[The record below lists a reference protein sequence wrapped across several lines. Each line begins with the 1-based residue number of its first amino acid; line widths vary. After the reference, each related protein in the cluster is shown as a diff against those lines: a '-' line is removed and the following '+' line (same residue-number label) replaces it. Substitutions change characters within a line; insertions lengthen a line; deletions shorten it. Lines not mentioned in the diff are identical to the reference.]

1 MLSKQTL
8 IIAMLSVSVFA
19 CTTLGPR
26 TMEFQRNSY
35 TEIIA
40 LSEKQELLA
49 NIVRAKYNDPP
60 VFLQIKTITVAPSLR
75 MQSGM
80 SLSYSANATGLDS
93 SIGPSVEY
101 KEEPRIIF
109 APLSGAEFANE
120 LLLPT
125 GLMPLYLMMVNGFKF
140 DKIANLGLVSI
151 NDISN
156 HRAAPE
162 HERVRFRSVVEKIQT
177 LIDDNVIYVSVNQNS
192 IEAGLNELSVNIK
205 GENGVHPELTELMT
219 LLNVKIENPA
229 DIKIKIGQTADPNH
243 INVHTRSILAIINY
257 LSNYVETPNT
267 DKEIVW
273 ETDSYGAQNRPITIK
288 FANQK
293 PADAHV
299 AVSHRGHWFF
309 IEKSDIESQNSLYL
323 LQIMFDLQAERD
335 ENNSNLLLTLPLQ

>member
-1 MLSKQTL
+1 
-8 IIAMLSVSVFA
+8 
-19 CTTLGPR
+19 
-26 TMEFQRNSY
+26 
-35 TEIIA
+35 
-40 LSEKQELLA
+40 
-49 NIVRAKYNDPP
+49 
-60 VFLQIKTITVAPSLR
+60 
-75 MQSGM
+75 
-80 SLSYSANATGLDS
+80 
-93 SIGPSVEY
+93 
-101 KEEPRIIF
+101 
-109 APLSGAEFANE
+109 
-120 LLLPT
+120 
-125 GLMPLYLMMVNGFKF
+125 
-140 DKIANLGLVSI
+140 
-151 NDISN
+151 
-156 HRAAPE
+156 
-162 HERVRFRSVVEKIQT
+162 
-177 LIDDNVIYVSVNQNS
+177 
-192 IEAGLNELSVNIK
+192 
-205 GENGVHPELTELMT
+205 MT

-309 IEKSDIESQNSLYL
+309 IEKSDVESQNSLYL